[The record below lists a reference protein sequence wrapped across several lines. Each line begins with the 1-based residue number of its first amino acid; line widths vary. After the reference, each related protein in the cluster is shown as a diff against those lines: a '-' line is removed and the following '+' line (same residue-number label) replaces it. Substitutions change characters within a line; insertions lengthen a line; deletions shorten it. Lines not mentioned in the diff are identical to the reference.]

1 MGFLDFLSWGVKSAF
16 SRDGGKSVTR
26 IFLHHFGWE
35 KKPPST
41 KTWAKNGKAPSSQW
55 SLVLKRAQAKH
66 LKLLGRRRLST
77 LLECKSLFYF
87 IFRNFFFYSNII
99 RFLTVKVSAFP
110 HTWKA
115 DYSFSCSSY
124 LLFIPFWYYP
134 RGAEG
139 ISQPALEPCG
149 TPVVS
154 PNSWDGSR
162 QLIMI
167 LNYIYSNLDSFFF
180 SVLVCSRIRD
190 GDKESCFKKL

>member
-1 MGFLDFLSWGVKSAF
+1 M
-16 SRDGGKSVTR
+16 
-26 IFLHHFGWE
+26 
-35 KKPPST
+35 
-41 KTWAKNGKAPSSQW
+41 
-55 SLVLKRAQAKH
+55 
-66 LKLLGRRRLST
+66 
-77 LLECKSLFYF
+77 
-87 IFRNFFFYSNII
+87 
-99 RFLTVKVSAFP
+99 KVSAFP

-149 TPVVS
+149 TPVGS

-167 LNYIYSNLDSFFF
+167 LNYIYSNLDSFFLVSWFALELGMGIRNLALKNCNFFDF
-180 SVLVCSRIRD
+180 SFNILEASEETCSILRFLVGEARGGFQLFLREGI
-190 GDKESCFKKL
+190 E